1 MGGEKYR
8 ILVLRK
14 SDFTQSEKCAYASL
28 LPRFRRLFKEHLI
41 DDQHVSFR
49 RAIKET
55 GDPMPVKLLMSAEGA
70 VPVLLESRRAGFDE
84 GFAKLPQT
92 LVELVLGHA
101 YTQPGTVETGRRN
114 QLIPLDASRL
124 YLLAACPRPY
134 DGGPLVLL
142 KELTPDFEFGWQDR
156 SYSRGL
162 DPLGPFAD
170 KVMDELLRA
179 LPRIFEENEEDDWAD
194 QMRAELEE
202 RDSHDSY
209 DIDNDSD
216 YWRRQDSD

>member
-1 MGGEKYR
+1 ME
-8 ILVLRK
+8 
-14 SDFTQSEKCAYASL
+14 
-28 LPRFRRLFKEHLI
+28 
-41 DDQHVSFR
+41 
-49 RAIKET
+49 
-55 GDPMPVKLLMSAEGA
+55 
-70 VPVLLESRRAGFDE
+70 
-84 GFAKLPQT
+84 
-92 LVELVLGHA
+92 
-101 YTQPGTVETGRRN
+101 
-114 QLIPLDASRL
+114 
-124 YLLAACPRPY
+124 
-134 DGGPLVLL
+134 
-142 KELTPDFEFGWQDR
+142 KELTSDFEFGWQDR
-156 SYSRGL
+156 SNSRGL